1 MTTDFDTAKSEHD
14 RLTAE
19 INHHRALYYNEEAP
33 ELSDADYDL
42 LEQQLRQ
49 LEALY
54 PQLMTADSPTET
66 VGAPVSA
73 KFAPVQHGI
82 PMLSLD
88 NAFSA
93 EDITDFVSRIR
104 RFLKLDPLEII
115 HFAAE
120 PKIDG
125 VSCSILYVN
134 GELVRAATRGD
145 GRTGEDITENVKTIK
160 DIPPRLV
167 GARRELPDLIEIR
180 GEVYFPLEA
189 FAAMNAA
196 AAEAGGKVF
205 ANPRNATSGA
215 LRQLDAKITASRPL
229 RFFAYTW
236 GEVGVLGE
244 GAIGETGMGGGYVDT
259 PELFFSS
266 QSEALQKFRD
276 WGFSVNPRSIRVSNA
291 EGLLEVYE
299 SLQKDRSELGYDID
313 GVVYKV
319 DRLDYQRRLGFVSRS
334 PRWAIAHKF
343 PAQQALTHLQAI
355 DIQVGRIGTLTPVAR
370 LAPVTVGGVVV
381 SNVTL
386 HNADEIARKDI
397 RIGDLVRVQRAGD
410 VIPQIVGVE
419 LSERPADAVPYD
431 FPTICPCPLKTEV
444 VREVNAKG
452 EEGVA
457 RRCSGE
463 HACPHQLVEYLKH
476 VVSRRVLDIEG
487 LGEKQLLKFYE
498 DGLISEPAD
507 IFKLEA
513 RDAVSLKKLKDREG
527 MGDLSVKNLFKAIED
542 RRDISLERFIAALG
556 IKHIGDTTAKLLARA
571 YGSEPA
577 FRAAMTA
584 AVADEPGARAAIIEQ
599 DQIGPSVAEALM
611 AYFSNDHEVGI
622 YERFLAE
629 LRVKDAEAVATGSSV
644 SGKTVVFTGALERMT
659 RDEAKAQAERLGAK
673 VAGSVSAKTHI
684 VVAGPGAGSKLKKAE
699 ELGVA
704 VMTEDEWLSMIGV

>member
-33 ELSDADYDL
+33 ELSDADYDQ

-54 PQLMTADSPTET
+54 PQLVTADSPTET

-93 EDITDFVSRIR
+93 EDITDFVGRIR
-104 RFLKLDPLEII
+104 RFLKLDPLETI

-125 VSCSILYVN
+125 VSCSILYVD

-145 GRTGEDITENVKTIK
+145 GRLGEDITENVKTIK
-160 DIPPRLV
+160 DIPHKLK
-167 GARRELPDLIEIR
+167 GSGYPDRIEIR

-189 FAAMNAA
+189 FAAMNAT
-196 AAEAGGKVF
+196 AAETGGKVF
-205 ANPRNATSGA
+205 ANPRNAASGA
-215 LRQLDAKITASRPL
+215 LRQLDAQITASRPL
-229 RFFAYTW
+229 HFFAYAW
-236 GEVGVLGE
+236 GEVSDSDFV
-244 GAIGETGMGGGYVDT
+244 TT
-259 PELFFSS
+259 

-276 WGFSVNPRSIRVSNA
+276 WGFSVNPRSIRTSNA
-291 EGLLEVYE
+291 EGLLEVYN

-370 LAPVTVGGVVV
+370 LNPVTVGGVVV

-419 LSERPADAVPYD
+419 LSERPAEAIPYD

-444 VREVNAKG
+444 VREVNARG

-463 HACPHQLVEYLKH
+463 HACPHQRVEYLKY
-476 VVSRRVLDIEG
+476 VVSRRVLDIDG

-513 RDAVSLKKLKDREG
+513 RDAASLKKLKDREG
-527 MGDLSVKNLFKAIED
+527 MGSLSVQNLFQAIEV

-584 AVADEPGARAAIIEQ
+584 AVADEDGARAAIIEQ
-599 DQIGPSVAEALM
+599 DQVGPSVAEALV
-611 AYFSNDHEVGI
+611 AYFSNDHEMGI
-622 YERFLAE
+622 YDRFVAE
-629 LRVKDAEAVATGSSV
+629 LRVKDAQVVATGSSV
-644 SGKTVVFTGALERMT
+644 SGKTVVFTGTLEKMT

-699 ELGVA
+699 ELGVT
-704 VMTEDEWLSMIGV
+704 VMTEDEWLSMIGG

>member
-1 MTTDFDTAKSEHD
+1 MTTDFDTAKSEHA

-54 PQLMTADSPTET
+54 PQLVTVDSPTET
-66 VGAPVSA
+66 VGAPASA

-93 EDITDFVSRIR
+93 EDITDFVGRIR
-104 RFLKLDPLEII
+104 RFLKLDPLETI

-145 GRTGEDITENVKTIK
+145 GRLGEDITENVKTIR
-160 DIPPRLV
+160 DIPHKLT
-167 GARRELPDLIEIR
+167 GAGHPDRIEVR

-189 FAAMNAA
+189 FAAMNAT
-196 AAEAGGKVF
+196 AAEAGAKVF
-205 ANPRNATSGA
+205 ANPRNAASGA
-215 LRQLDAKITASRPL
+215 LRQLDAQITASRPL
-229 RFFAYTW
+229 HFFAYAW
-236 GEVGVLGE
+236 GE
-244 GAIGETGMGGGYVDT
+244 TSD
-259 PELFFSS
+259 PEFVAT

-276 WGFSVNPRSIRVSNA
+276 WGFNVNPYSIRVSNA
-291 EGLLEVYE
+291 EGLLEVYD

-419 LSERPADAVPYD
+419 LSERPADAVVYE
-431 FPTICPCPLKTEV
+431 FPT
-444 VREVNAKG
+444 
-452 EEGVA
+452 
-457 RRCSGE
+457 
-463 HACPHQLVEYLKH
+463 
-476 VVSRRVLDIEG
+476 
-487 LGEKQLLKFYE
+487 
-498 DGLISEPAD
+498 
-507 IFKLEA
+507 
-513 RDAVSLKKLKDREG
+513 
-527 MGDLSVKNLFKAIED
+527 
-542 RRDISLERFIAALG
+542 
-556 IKHIGDTTAKLLARA
+556 
-571 YGSEPA
+571 
-577 FRAAMTA
+577 
-584 AVADEPGARAAIIEQ
+584 
-599 DQIGPSVAEALM
+599 
-611 AYFSNDHEVGI
+611 
-622 YERFLAE
+622 
-629 LRVKDAEAVATGSSV
+629 
-644 SGKTVVFTGALERMT
+644 
-659 RDEAKAQAERLGAK
+659 
-673 VAGSVSAKTHI
+673 
-684 VVAGPGAGSKLKKAE
+684 
-699 ELGVA
+699 
-704 VMTEDEWLSMIGV
+704 

>member
-1 MTTDFDTAKSEHD
+1 MTRDEA
-14 RLTAE
+14 
-19 INHHRALYYNEEAP
+19 INRRNELVELISYHRDLYYNKEAP
-33 ELSDADYDL
+33 EISDADYDA
-42 LEQQLRQ
+42 LESELKQIETQFPTLRS
-49 LEALY
+49 A
-54 PQLMTADSPTET
+54 TSPTRTTGAQVVSKFST
-66 VGAPVSA
+66 VEHAV
-73 KFAPVQHGI
+73 

-88 NAFSA
+88 NAFLP
-93 EDITDFVSRIR
+93 DHIFDFERKIR
-104 RFLKLDPLEII
+104 KFLRLPEHELV
-115 HFAAE
+115 AYTAE

-125 VSCSILYVN
+125 VSCSLLYVN
-134 GELVRAATRGD
+134 GKLILGATRGD
-145 GRTGEDITENVKTIK
+145 GRTGEDITDNVKTISG
-160 DIPPRLV
+160 IPHQLNGSDFPER
-167 GARRELPDLIEIR
+167 IEIR
-180 GEVYFPLEA
+180 GEVYFPLAKFVEMNDEA
-189 FAAMNAA
+189 REKNS
-196 AAEAGGKVF
+196 KVF
-205 ANPRNATSGA
+205 ANPRNAASGA
-215 LRQLDAKITASRPL
+215 LRQLNSQVTAQRPL

-236 GEVGVLGE
+236 GYTTDPDFVK
-244 GAIGETGMGGGYVDT
+244 TQY
-259 PELFFSS
+259 
-266 QSEALQKFRD
+266 EALEKFKE
-276 WGFSVNPRSIRVSNA
+276 WGFVVNPVSVRVNGA
-291 EGLLEVYE
+291 ENLLKVYDV
-299 SLQKDRSELGYDID
+299 LTLDRSELGYDID

-419 LSERPADAVPYD
+419 LSERPADAVSYD

-463 HACPHQLVEYLKH
+463 HACPHQRVEYLKH

-584 AVADEPGARAAIIEQ
+584 AVMDEPGARGAIIEQ
-599 DQIGPSVAEALM
+599 DQIGPSVADALV

-622 YERFLAE
+622 YERFLDE
-629 LRVKDAEAVATGSSV
+629 LRVKEAEAVATGSSV

-699 ELGVA
+699 ELGVT
-704 VMTEDEWLSMIGV
+704 VMTEDEWLAMIGG